1 MSFWAGNKSKKS
13 VSPRADL
20 LTTPTAE
27 DERETWR
34 ARLAAESPEQR
45 LKTAREHL
53 LYLGAYGYD
62 INTGMSL
69 RPSEKAS

>member
-1 MSFWAGNKSKKS
+1 MSFWTGNKGRKN
-13 VSPRADL
+13 VAPRADL
-20 LTTPTAE
+20 LATPAAE

-53 LYLGAYGYD
+53 LFLGAYGYD
-62 INTGMSL
+62 INTGMRL
-69 RPSEKAS
+69 HPSEKAS